1 MTVTLDL
8 IDEVEIDP
16 APPPCPPTQDELP
29 CEDDIPMESERH
41 QLQMELLLEPLQ
53 PWLAQRGEGYAGGN
67 MFLYFSLAQTRG
79 EYFRGPDVFVVL
91 GVPHGE
97 RKSWVV
103 WEEGKAPDVIVE
115 LLSESTR
122 RRDKTLKKQVYQDQL
137 RIPEYYWY
145 DPFNP
150 DDWAGFRLSGAGYE
164 SLTPDGSG
172 RLFSR
177 QLQLSLLRWSG
188 SYRGISATWLRWATP
203 QGELLLTGDERAE
216 QERQRAEQ
224 ECQRAEQERQRAER
238 AEQSLLAAQQ
248 RIADLEARLGD
259 YRGNSNRS

>member
-1 MTVTLDL
+1 MNELEL
-8 IDEVEIDP
+8 IEWVEIDP
-16 APPPCPPTQDELP
+16 TPPPCPPTQDELP

-41 QLQMELLLEPLQ
+41 KLQMELLLETLQ

-79 EYFRGPDVFVVL
+79 QYFRGPDVFVVL
-91 GVPHGE
+91 GVPRGE

-103 WEEGKAPDVIVE
+103 WEEGKAPDVIIE
-115 LLSESTR
+115 LLSDSTR
-122 RRDKTLKKQVYQDQL
+122 ERDKTLKKQIYREQL

-150 DDWAGFRLSGAGYE
+150 DDWAGFRLSGMEYQPL
-164 SLTPDGSG
+164 SPNGSG
-172 RLFSR
+172 RMLSER
-177 QLQLSLLRWSG
+177 LQLSLLRWPG
-188 SYRGISATWLRWATP
+188 IYRGVSAIWLRWATP

-224 ECQRAEQERQRAER
+224 AES
-238 AEQSLLAAQQ
+238 SLLAAQR
-248 RIADLEARLGD
+248 RIAELEARLRAVGGKEA
-259 YRGNSNRS
+259 GN